1 MGKTVVLYSEQ
12 RQSSFLRNTLFTDS
26 LKSLRVG
33 EKTYDEVVKSFSC
46 LRDSQW
52 LYAHR
57 PCPASET
64 EMLYQARELV
74 QGKDH
79 FLQHDDKVLIYDM
92 TFYPIAYEWV
102 EHLFEKALQTDVPL
116 LVYAQ
121 SKGHRHLIVAC
132 MTYQQLINEDLFSEA
147 FEPAVVNA
155 EHTQFADL
163 THTGTVLRLFSSG
176 FSLRYFNSLQLSRN
190 VFFLKKSKN
199 VEKMVAEH
207 TFFSQLPAQVR
218 PYFPQVGELLNEQTV
233 AGYEIE
239 IIPTLD
245 VAKLLLNGVF
255 NDAERASSLMN
266 LIGQYLEA
274 CPVKTVSQ
282 QEYQA
287 VMYQLFVQKIKDR
300 QQATLELP
308 CIAQLND
315 VCRLNGYESF
325 VAFSQGYMQQVE
337 QGIACCQENEL
348 VFSHGDL
355 FFSNILFDPVRHY
368 IKLIDP
374 KGASQTDGIPS
385 LMPAWYDLAKLS
397 HSFLGQYDLMV
408 YNLIDVVMQ
417 ENMRLGLR
425 SIVSQG
431 LVHLRTCFL
440 QFLSERKISLRQLR
454 LYEGTLFLS
463 MLPLHADNP
472 LRMQKQLIRAM
483 ELFSLATESPEV
495 QEEGQLWQ

>member
-1 MGKTVVLYSEQ
+1 MGKTVVLYSKQ

-26 LKSLRVG
+26 LKTLRVG

-46 LRDSQW
+46 LRGSQW
-52 LYAHR
+52 LYADK
-57 PCPASET
+57 PCPVSET
-64 EMLYQARELV
+64 EMLHQARELI
-74 QGKDH
+74 QNQSD
-79 FLQHDDKVLIYDM
+79 FLQHDAKVLIYDM
-92 TFYPIAYEWV
+92 TFYPIAYDWV

-121 SKGHRHLIVAC
+121 SKGLRHLIVAC
-132 MTYQQLINEDLFSEA
+132 MTYQQLSNENFLSEVV
-147 FEPAVVNA
+147 EPAAVNV

-190 VFFLKKSKN
+190 VFFLKKSQNIDKT
-199 VEKMVAEH
+199 VAEH
-207 TFFSQLPAQVR
+207 TFFSSLPAQVR
-218 PYFPQVGELLNEQTV
+218 PYFPQVGELRNEQTI

-255 NDAERASSLMN
+255 NDAERASSLVN
-266 LIGQYLEA
+266 LIGQYLDA
-274 CPVKTVSQ
+274 CPRQTVSRP
-282 QEYQA
+282 EYQD
-287 VMYQLFVQKIKDR
+287 MMHQLFVQKIKDR
-300 QQATLELP
+300 QQATLKLP
-308 CIAQLND
+308 CIVQLND
-315 VCRLNGYESF
+315 VCRLNGFESF
-325 VAFSQGYMQQVE
+325 VAFSQCYIQRIE
-337 QGIACCQENEL
+337 QDITCCQENEL

-374 KGASQTDGIPS
+374 KGASQTDKIPS

-397 HSFLGQYDLMV
+397 HSFLGQYDLIV

-425 SIVSQG
+425 STVSQG
-431 LVHLRTCFL
+431 LIHLRECFL
-440 QFLSERKISLRQLR
+440 QFLSQRNISLKQLR

-463 MLPLHADNP
+463 MLPLHAENP

-483 ELFSLATESPEV
+483 ELFRFATESLEAPK
-495 QEEGQLWQ
+495 EGQQL